1 MKSDKRYVKHQRM
14 NDEEL
19 IRAQLAL
26 SRRHRSWGWDVPM
39 LDIDFLVVEYDDGI
53 PKAMIEYKDIRANIC
68 NSGHPSYR
76 ALRRICNAAKLPL
89 FAVRY
94 SPDFV
99 NWRVIPINT
108 FASKKIGDT
117 IEFNSE
123 QAFVEW
129 LYDLRGRDMPDDL
142 FD

>member
-1 MKSDKRYVKHQRM
+1 MQNRFVKHQRM

-19 IRAQLAL
+19 ISSQLAL

-39 LDIDFLVVEYDDGI
+39 LDIDFLVVEYDAGT

-76 ALRRICNAAKLPL
+76 ALRFLCNATKLPL

-94 SPDFV
+94 SLDFSH
-99 NWRVIPINT
+99 WRVIPINA
-108 FASKKIGDT
+108 FAVNKIKDT
-117 IEFNSE
+117 IELHSE
-123 QAFVEW
+123 SDFVQW
-129 LYDLRGRDMPDDL
+129 LYKLRGRDMPDDL